1 MATRLAPVP
10 RTAAKLL
17 LSGAAAAGIIAI
29 ALPKVAGAEWS
40 QIATVLGG
48 LSGAQLVLLTVVWLA
63 GLWVQTPALTA
74 AMPGLTHRR
83 ALLLNLTGS
92 FVSNLMPL
100 GGAVGTVANWRMAR
114 TWGFTTAAFGRWAVL
129 TNLVDTLLKFVLPG
143 IALLWLGAAGLEVK
157 GSVSTAAYVGLGL
170 LTASVLAVWLVAR
183 DDRAVRWLGQ
193 VADRVVQRVR
203 FVRPPEGG
211 YAAWAASFRR
221 DSADLVARGW
231 GRMIGGKL
239 AYAALQAV
247 LLWLCFRVI
256 GAEVHPAVIGAAF
269 AVERILTMAAIT
281 PGATGI
287 VELGMVGVLVALGV
301 EAAPAAAGVLLYR
314 AFIFGMEIPV
324 GGLAFGA
331 WLVRTRGRVT
341 VPA

>member
-1 MATRLAPVP
+1 
-10 RTAAKLL
+10 
-17 LSGAAAAGIIAI
+17 
-29 ALPKVAGAEWS
+29 
-40 QIATVLGG
+40 
-48 LSGAQLVLLTVVWLA
+48 
-63 GLWVQTPALTA
+63 
-74 AMPGLTHRR
+74 
-83 ALLLNLTGS
+83 
-92 FVSNLMPL
+92 
-100 GGAVGTVANWRMAR
+100 
-114 TWGFTTAAFGRWAVL
+114 
-129 TNLVDTLLKFVLPG
+129 
-143 IALLWLGAAGLEVK
+143 
-157 GSVSTAAYVGLGL
+157 
-170 LTASVLAVWLVAR
+170 
-183 DDRAVRWLGQ
+183 
-193 VADRVVQRVR
+193 
-203 FVRPPEGG
+203 
-211 YAAWAASFRR
+211 
-221 DSADLVARGW
+221 
-231 GRMIGGKL
+231 MIGGKL